1 MLTLKV
7 TLSLAAVVVL
17 TAADP
22 SWMGKASSSWTED
35 DARQIL
41 NNSPWAKT
49 VTVTVMPLQ
58 SEDARRESG
67 NMGQPHGVGFDGIE
81 QKSNLPKVPTSV
93 LDLFKVD
100 NSVRA
105 EPSVTLLLRWES
117 ALPVRVAELKSHVM
131 EPPTLEGDGYR
142 LAVYGIP
149 RKIIPKAIHRP
160 WGILWETTSVPE
172 TRRKE
177 RRETFECRGFPVG
190 RRTGDCLSVSTL
202 SGNLPQRPSHR
213 VRGAGRPRWHRTIL
227 QSRRDAVSGQAGT
240 VRNNRSNGRDGH
252 SDDQQSATG
261 LHLRRIHVA
270 HASCITFSLN
280 GRTHE
285 QCCEWLAVFADG
297 VEQGNACRV
306 VGGFR

>member
-1 MLTLKV
+1 MNMETSRMLTLKV

-17 TAADP
+17 TAAEP
-22 SWMGKASSSWTED
+22 SWKGKASSSWTED
-35 DARQIL
+35 DALQIL

-58 SEDARRESG
+58 SEDARREGG

-149 RKIIPKAIHRP
+149 GKSFKGDPQALGNPLKQQAFLKRDGKKDVKPS
-160 WGILWETTSVPE
+160 SVEVFQLGDGLVIAYLFPLSAE
-172 TRRKE
+172 ISHNDRRIE
-177 RRETFECRGFPVG
+177 FEARVG
-190 RRTGDCLSVSTL
+190 RVGIVQFF
-202 SGNLPQRPSHR
+202 NLDEMQ
-213 VRGAGRPRWHRTIL
+213 
-227 QSRRDAVSGQAGT
+227 
-240 VRNNRSNGRDGH
+240 
-252 SDDQQSATG
+252 
-261 LHLRRIHVA
+261 
-270 HASCITFSLN
+270 F
-280 GRTHE
+280 
-285 QCCEWLAVFADG
+285 
-297 VEQGNACRV
+297 QGKLEL
-306 VGGFR
+306 